1 MVDAY
6 AKKFGGRERAE
17 QILQHVTSVA
27 AGDDITFNMD
37 IALRA
42 NTILCHRALRWVLE
56 NHGAHAQVTF
66 KENLLSAY
74 FTEGLDVGDIEVVLT
89 RASACSFDA
98 DALRSWLDNG
108 GGLAEVQGD
117 IQGAIDREVTGVPA
131 FFIDDKYF
139 IPGAQETDVF
149 VKVLER
155 ILSL

>member
-1 MVDAY
+1 
-6 AKKFGGRERAE
+6 
-17 QILQHVTSVA
+17 
-27 AGDDITFNMD
+27 
-37 IALRA
+37 
-42 NTILCHRALRWVLE
+42 
-56 NHGAHAQVTF
+56 VTF

-89 RASACSFDA
+89 RAGACGFDA
-98 DALRSWLDNG
+98 DTLRSWLDNG
-108 GGLAEVQGD
+108 GGLAEVQED

>member
-1 MVDAY
+1 
-6 AKKFGGRERAE
+6 
-17 QILQHVTSVA
+17 
-27 AGDDITFNMD
+27 
-37 IALRA
+37 
-42 NTILCHRALRWVLE
+42 
-56 NHGAHAQVTF
+56 
-66 KENLLSAY
+66 
-74 FTEGLDVGDIEVVLT
+74 VGDIEVVLT

-117 IQGAIDREVTGVPA
+117 IQGAVDREVTGVPA